1 MSDIKQSIETFEKK
15 FQDIKSIL
23 ETPMDKAEAQQAI
36 HKLNSMSEEFE
47 SIAQAVADRFCIS
60 FSTGDYGYGRT
71 YYPKGHDYWEESQA
85 EDYGQGADRGYWL
98 SSSDMC

>member
-23 ETPMDKAEAQQAI
+23 ETPMDKDEAQQAI
-36 HKLNSMSEEFE
+36 RKLNSMSEEFD

-60 FSTGDYGYGRT
+60 FSTGDYGCWR
-71 YYPKGHDYWEESQA
+71 YYPKGHRFWSESKAEE
-85 EDYGQGADRGYWL
+85 YGQGTENGYWL

>member
-1 MSDIKQSIETFEKK
+1 MSDIQQSVEVFEEK

-23 ETPMDKAEAQQAI
+23 ENPMDKAEAQQAI
-36 HKLNSMSEEFE
+36 RKLTSMADEFE

-71 YYPKGHDYWEESQA
+71 YYPKGHDCWEESQA
-85 EDYGQGADRGYWL
+85 EDYGQGADHGYWL

>member
-36 HKLNSMSEEFE
+36 RKLTSMAEEFE
-47 SIAQAVADRFCIS
+47 SIAEAVADRFCIS

-85 EDYGQGADRGYWL
+85 EDYGQGADHGYWL